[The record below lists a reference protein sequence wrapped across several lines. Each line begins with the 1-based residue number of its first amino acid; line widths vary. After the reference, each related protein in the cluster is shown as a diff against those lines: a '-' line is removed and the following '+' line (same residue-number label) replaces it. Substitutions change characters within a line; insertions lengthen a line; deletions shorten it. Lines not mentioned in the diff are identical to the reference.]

1 MKTVSV
7 EELLSNEAKHLKLK
21 LLYGKK
27 IIKNKLINSFRIQKP
42 GLGLAGYVKH
52 IHDGRVQILGN
63 TEISYLFELTHEDRL
78 NYISKLCEKNIA
90 CFIITKNL
98 HSPGELL
105 ESVRKYKIPLLRTE
119 IVSSQFIEKINSYL
133 ENKLCPEKVEHG
145 VFMDVHGIG
154 VLIIGRSGIG
164 KSECA
169 LELIKRGHRLVAD
182 DIVRIKRIHGELI
195 GNSDDLLKYNLE
207 IRGLGI
213 LDIRYMYG
221 VSSIRTE
228 KKIEIV
234 VNFKDW
240 NETENYDRLG
250 LDENYYEILEVQLPK
265 ITLPVSPGRNIAVI
279 IEGAAKN
286 HLLKIMGYDSAKE
299 MTKRLNKKISD
310 NAKSKGM

>member
-42 GLGLAGYVKH
+42 GLGLAGYVEH

-63 TEISYLFELTHEDRL
+63 TEISYLFELSHEDRL
-78 NYISKLCEKNIA
+78 YYLSKLCEKHIA

-98 HSPGELL
+98 HVPSELL
-105 ESVRKYKIPLLRTE
+105 ESVKKYDIPLLRTE
-119 IVSSQFIEKINSYL
+119 IVSSQFIEKINFFL
-133 ENKLCPEKVEHG
+133 ELKLCPEKVEHG

-182 DIVRIKRIHGELI
+182 DIVHIKRIHGELI
-195 GNSDDLLKYNLE
+195 GNSDELLKYNLE

-221 VSSIRTE
+221 VSAIRTE

-240 NETENYDRLG
+240 NENEEYDRLG
-250 LDENYYEILEVQLPK
+250 LDENYYEILDIQLPK

-286 HLLKIMGYDSAKE
+286 HMLKIMGYDSAKE
-299 MTKRLNKKISD
+299 MTGRLKRKISD
-310 NAKSKGM
+310 NAKSKGK